1 MTKKLAGVI
10 GICAISCSLAAL
22 TSIEVNAATFKVDC
36 SKNGGPSIQDRINN
50 NANPGDTIEI
60 SGACT
65 ESVTVTK
72 DSLRLVG
79 VGGTVAPNGSGI
91 NGSSGIVGGTSI
103 TAQAGENSVIVVLG
117 RNVRI
122 ERLSISG
129 GLSSTIVISRGG
141 SARVIDSVV
150 SDGGNDGIIATRGTY
165 IEVRQTEIK
174 NNGRHGIF
182 LRNSSS
188 ADIHLNDINNN
199 GDSSND
205 GGVTVTG
212 SSSADL
218 DGNDIHDNAGDGVI
232 LRRAASI
239 NFSSD
244 PSVDPNDRSN
254 RISSNGDDGI
264 VCFSNAAYR
273 VAVNQTIDGNGGD
286 GTDRFDGCSARVA
299 NNVITCPPSL
309 PGPSLTIPD
318 PTLSC
323 VAP

>member
-150 SDGGNDGIIATRGTY
+150 
-165 IEVRQTEIK
+165 
-174 NNGRHGIF
+174 
-182 LRNSSS
+182 
-188 ADIHLNDINNN
+188 
-199 GDSSND
+199 
-205 GGVTVTG
+205 TG